1 MSKSEWQ
8 LLDICN
14 DKGEVLHAAWL
25 ARAEGVH
32 RQLRSRLPQG
42 QEYSDKLVRALRAGA
57 RMTVAH
63 DGEQVLGVAIWRS
76 YEDTHDGIKFYID
89 DIVTDEAHRLR
100 GIGSSL
106 LAALEDK
113 ARAFGATNLVLD
125 VGVQRHETQRF
136 CFREGFSI
144 ISHSFK
150 KPLV

>member
-1 MSKSEWQ
+1 MSTSDWQ

-14 DKGEVLHAAWL
+14 DKGEVLQANWL

-42 QEYSDKLVRALRAGA
+42 QEYIDKLTRVLLAGA
-57 RMTVAH
+57 RMTVLH
-63 DGEQVLGVAIWRS
+63 DGEQVLGVALWRT
-76 YEDTHDGIKFYID
+76 YEDSHDGFKFYVD
-89 DIVTDEAHRLR
+89 DIVTDEAHRGQGVGR
-100 GIGSSL
+100 RMIGEM
-106 LAALEDK
+106 ADK
-113 ARAFGATNLVLD
+113 ARKAGAVHLVLD